1 MVSWLYTKITT
12 YWYSPRGI
20 RTYLQVLRFH
30 ANWLRSLVTWRTGL
44 SIKRSSGN
52 LINRSQTWS
61 LALERLI
68 FSQFM
73 GNNQQ
78 EKETMPNSAILM
90 KTEEKNWTL
99 DRTLFDRTLFDRTI
113 FLSVS
118 WKWVFLVF
126 QPFIKNPFDC
136 SHPCTQLQYD

>member
-1 MVSWLYTKITT
+1 MRIDC
-12 YWYSPRGI
+12 
-20 RTYLQVLRFH
+20 VLWSCDELGCQSKGP
-30 ANWLRSLVTWRTGL
+30 AETL
-44 SIKRSSGN
+44 SIV
-52 LINRSQTWS
+52 QTWS

-99 DRTLFDRTLFDRTI
+99 DRTLFDRTLFDRTL
-113 FLSVS
+113 FRSVS
-118 WKWVFLVF
+118 
-126 QPFIKNPFDC
+126 
-136 SHPCTQLQYD
+136 

>member
-12 YWYSPRGI
+12 YWYSTRGI

-99 DRTLFDRTLFDRTI
+99 DRTLFDRTLFR
-113 FLSVS
+113 SVS
-118 WKWVFLVF
+118 WKWVFLF
-126 QPFIKNPFDC
+126 SNPFFKNPFDC
-136 SHPCTQLQYD
+136 SHLCKLLQYD